1 MCAQAMVSAP
11 PHRSLIDRVELGA
24 WTRWVV
30 SRSSRS
36 CRTGLCVQA
45 RGGMDFQVGGN
56 PCVVV
61 GVDEVAVKLDESLQ
75 SYQVGEQPGT
85 SGLIGHLAL
94 QRRVLD
100 VGGLPAGGLRHG
112 A

>member
-1 MCAQAMVSAP
+1 M
-11 PHRSLIDRVELGA
+11 E
-24 WTRWVV
+24 
-30 SRSSRS
+30 
-36 CRTGLCVQA
+36 
-45 RGGMDFQVGGN
+45 FQVGGD

-112 A
+112 GMRRLRTPPARRYDRLDARPRRL